1 MEKPRSWRLGDLAA
15 NLQVQLRGDPDYQ
28 VVGLHTLR
36 EAGPLHVSFL
46 ANPRYQEALASTRA
60 GAVLLRPEAA
70 QDFAGNCLITSDPYL
85 AYARASRWFEPV
97 SQAGAGVHATAVVH
111 ESVEVPADASIGPM
125 VVVGA
130 GVSLG
135 PGCIVEAGSI
145 IGEECTLGEGCHV
158 FPRVTL
164 YPRCRLGKRVRVH
177 AGAVIGADGF
187 GFAPTRQGWERVSQL
202 GAVDIGDDCDIGANT
217 TIDRGALGD
226 TVLEQGVIVDNQ
238 VQIAH
243 NVIIGAHS
251 AIAACVGISGS
262 SRLGKRCVLAGGVG
276 LVGHIEL
283 ADDVHITGMS
293 MVTKSILKAGSYSSG
308 TALEATRDWK
318 RTAVR
323 LKHLESMQQRI
334 AVLESMMSTTV
345 HEPPA

>member
-1 MEKPRSWRLGDLAA
+1 MERPKAWRLGELAV
-15 NLQVQLRGDPDYQ
+15 NLQVELRGDPDYL
-28 VVGLHTLR
+28 VEGLQTLR
-36 EAGPLHVSFL
+36 AAGPRHISFL
-46 ANPRYQEALASTRA
+46 ANPRYQDALVSTQA
-60 GAVLLRPEAA
+60 GAVLLQPEQA
-70 QDFAGNCLITSDPYL
+70 DNFKGHCLITPDPYL
-85 AYARASRWFEPV
+85 AYAKASRLFEPLNQV
-97 SQAGAGVHATAVVH
+97 ATGVHASAVVH
-111 ESVEVPADASIGPM
+111 ESVVVPADVSIGPM
-125 VVVGA
+125 VVIGEQVH
-130 GVSLG
+130 LG
-135 PGCIVEAGSI
+135 SGCILEAGCV
-145 IGEECTLGEGCHV
+145 IGEGCTLGEGCHV
-158 FPRVTL
+158 FPRVTI
-164 YPRCRLGKRVRVH
+164 YPGCRIGKRVRLH
-177 AGAVIGADGF
+177 AGSVIGADGF
-187 GFAPTRQGWERVSQL
+187 GFAPTRSGWVRVAQL

-226 TVLEQGVIVDNQ
+226 TILEQGVIIDNQ

-251 AIAACVGISGS
+251 ALAACVGISGS

-323 LKHLESMQQRI
+323 LKHLESIQVRL
-334 AVLESMMSTTV
+334 AALEAKMSSSSNESTT
-345 HEPPA
+345 